1 MPHLFLPLRQPTAL
15 EEYRRQLAAAHD
27 AVARAAADHQVA
39 VASIDHWGCV
49 AKRRPVDLSAVAA
62 DPAVHGLV
70 GVASQPFAEILNQLA
85 TVERLLDVLAWS
97 ARVGAVHVIEC
108 NPSTSRGP
116 VANCSHD
123 LVVRGAGL
131 RIVVEVSD
139 VAGEIG
145 NANRK
150 MEKDL
155 ATLDRCRCG
164 DTSARRILAVSPQSA
179 RWLQARAG
187 RVSVLEAGEGD
198 GTWIFESVAPRPAVR
213 ADGSAPAAL
222 GTPGPRPADVVE
234 AGVERAR
241 AVLAAGD
248 SAVAGHLLHEPPNAV
263 ERLAGVPGPPAS
275 GSE

>member
-1 MPHLFLPLRQPTAL
+1 MPWPAQPRIIRWPSHRSTTG
-15 EEYRRQLAAAHD
+15 
-27 AVARAAADHQVA
+27 
-39 VASIDHWGCV
+39 GCV

-179 RWLQARAG
+179 RWLQARAR
-187 RVSVLEAGEGD
+187 RVSVLEAGEGE